1 MKTTKNEEKPVVR
14 DEVTVQQQK
23 EDDLDTDAWK
33 EMNNEEKIL
42 RIYKVR
48 ADRSGG
54 ELVHRCLVETPA
66 DVEQIM
72 DEIGERIGGT
82 LKGEVRCRPSMRLVV
97 RGLYRSYGAVK
108 NEPVVQ
114 KDESKS
120 EIIAILQMLQQK
132 ADADRERDR
141 IDRLEREERERIAR
155 EKADERFQMLMKAQS
170 DTAAQFAAMVSQAQ
184 SKNVEILMN
193 MISTMNTNK
202 ADPVETLIKLRT
214 LEKSGGGI
222 SDVIEPVMS
231 ILTMGMKL
239 GEGQP
244 IKEPDGMERIL
255 NILDKG
261 LQVVA
266 NTTQKNRML
275 PQRQSATQAIPQ
287 KTQTEQTA
295 EEDAKMVAQP
305 TNDLERFL
313 IRHRGTLG
321 QAIRSDVASEY
332 EKAVGLLQMI
342 GADPSISITPTQ
354 AKEML
359 SGITAQRIAELIPLA
374 KGYETVVETIRQECI
389 GVLEQ
394 TIAEAEGTDEGTDNG
409 EEKKNKS

>member
-1 MKTTKNEEKPVVR
+1 MKTTKNDEKPVVR
-14 DEVTVQQQK
+14 DEVIVPQK
-23 EDDLDTDAWK
+23 EDELDTDAWK
-33 EMNNEEKIL
+33 EMNSEEKIL
-42 RIYKVR
+42 RIYRVR

-54 ELVHRCLVETPA
+54 ELVHRCIVETPA

-97 RGLYRSYGAVK
+97 RGLYRSYGTVK
-108 NEPVVQ
+108 SEPVVQ
-114 KDESKS
+114 TTKDESKS

-184 SKNVEILMN
+184 AKNVEILMN

-202 ADPVETLIKLRT
+202 ADPVETLIKLRS

-244 IKEPDGMERIL
+244 IREPDGMERIL

-275 PQRQSATQAIPQ
+275 PQRQQAIPQ

-295 EEDAKMVAQP
+295 EEETKMVAQP

-313 IRHRGTLG
+313 VRHRGTLG

-342 GADPSISITPTQ
+342 GADPSISITPAK

-359 SGITAQRIAELIPLA
+359 AGITAQRIAELIPLA

-389 GVLEQ
+389 GVLDQ
-394 TIAEAEGTDEGTDNG
+394 TIAEGTDEGTENNG
-409 EEKKNKS
+409 EKNKS

>member
-14 DEVTVQQQK
+14 DEVIVPQK
-23 EDDLDTDAWK
+23 EDELDTDAWK
-33 EMNNEEKIL
+33 EMNSEEKIL
-42 RIYKVR
+42 RIYRVR

-54 ELVHRCLVETPA
+54 ELVHRCIVETPA

-97 RGLYRSYGAVK
+97 RGLYRSYGTVK
-108 NEPVVQ
+108 SEPVVQ
-114 KDESKS
+114 TKDESKS

-184 SKNVEILMN
+184 AKNVEILMN
-193 MISTMNTNK
+193 MISNMNTNK
-202 ADPVETLIKLRT
+202 SDPVETLIKLRT

-222 SDVIEPVMS
+222 SDVIEPVLS
-231 ILTMGMKL
+231 ILTMGMKI

-244 IKEPDGMERIL
+244 VKEPDGMERIL

-275 PQRQSATQAIPQ
+275 PQRQSATAIPQ

-295 EEDAKMVAQP
+295 EEETKMVAHP

-313 IRHRGTLG
+313 VRHRGTLG

-342 GADPSISITPTQ
+342 GADPSISITPAQ

-359 SGITAQRIAELIPLA
+359 AGITAQRIAELIPLA

-394 TIAEAEGTDEGTDNG
+394 TIAEERTDEGTENNG
-409 EEKKNKS
+409 EEKKNKP

>member
-14 DEVTVQQQK
+14 DEVIVQQK
-23 EDDLDTDAWK
+23 EDELDTDAWK
-33 EMNNEEKIL
+33 EMNSEEKIL
-42 RIYKVR
+42 RIYRVR

-97 RGLYRSYGAVK
+97 RGLYRSYGTVK
-108 NEPVVQ
+108 SEPVVQ
-114 KDESKS
+114 TTKDESRS

-184 SKNVEILMN
+184 AKNVEILMN
-193 MISTMNTNK
+193 MISTMSTNK
-202 ADPVETLIKLRT
+202 ADPVETLIKLRS

-222 SDVIEPVMS
+222 SDVIEPVLS
-231 ILTMGMKL
+231 ILTMGMKI

-255 NILDKG
+255 NILDRG

-275 PQRQSATQAIPQ
+275 PQRQSATAIPQ

-295 EEDAKMVAQP
+295 EEETKMVAQP

-313 IRHRGTLG
+313 VRHRGTLG
-321 QAIRSDVASEY
+321 QAIRCDMASEY
-332 EKAVGLLQMI
+332 EKAVGVLQMI
-342 GADPSISITPTQ
+342 GADPSISITPAQ

-359 SGITAQRIAELIPLA
+359 EGITAQRIAELIPLA
-374 KGYETVVETIRQECI
+374 KGYETVVETIIQECI

-394 TIAEAEGTDEGTDNG
+394 TIAEGKDEGTETNG